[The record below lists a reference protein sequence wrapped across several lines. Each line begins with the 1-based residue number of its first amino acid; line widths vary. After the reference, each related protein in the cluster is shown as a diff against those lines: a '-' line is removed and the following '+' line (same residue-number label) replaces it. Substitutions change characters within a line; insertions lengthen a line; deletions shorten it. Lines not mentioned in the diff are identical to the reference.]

1 MVAGALA
8 IETLVFERIQ
18 PGCGNDANHRDIAG
32 LPARDLTPSSLDGS
46 EAHPSEPH
54 KEEDIGLEELGDA
67 VSNIVYDNTVLGRI
81 DLQIGKITGSE
92 NV

>member
-32 LPARDLTPSSLDGS
+32 LPAYRPISLLPARVSRAPS
-46 EAHPSEPH
+46 
-54 KEEDIGLEELGDA
+54 
-67 VSNIVYDNTVLGRI
+67 
-81 DLQIGKITGSE
+81 QIGIMD
-92 NV
+92 

>member
-1 MVAGALA
+1 VPDARPTGQ
-8 IETLVFERIQ
+8 LVERERAEARRSATPHPQ
-18 PGCGNDANHRDIAG
+18 G

-54 KEEDIGLEELGDA
+54 KEEDIGLEEIGDA

>member
-1 MVAGALA
+1 MPDARPTGQ
-8 IETLVFERIQ
+8 LVERERAEARRSATPHPQ
-18 PGCGNDANHRDIAG
+18 G

-54 KEEDIGLEELGDA
+54 KEEDIGLEEIGDA
-67 VSNIVYDNTVLGRI
+67 VSNVVYDNIVLGRI
-81 DLQIGKITGSE
+81 DLQVGKITGSE